1 MHYFTALLTALLA
14 ALLMSCA
21 FAQEADYDTL
31 LKEYRD
37 KYPALAFADSDMVLY
52 SPREYQVFQRRS
64 KFEGEIF
71 FSGKVNVP
79 CDRVSYRITGKGLDG
94 KSFSKS
100 FKPLKVNRVTG
111 AFDEYVKTRAGGWYR
126 IEIRAEKDKKTVA
139 ETVVEKVGIGEV
151 FVGAGQSNSTNCGEE
166 RIGQTLGMGAS
177 TDGVNWKPCD
187 DPMIGQHDNTPG
199 GSYYPALV
207 DLLYTE
213 FKVPI
218 GIASTGHGGT
228 SIEAWAVGGELYNFF
243 MTRVKQLGRGGFRA
257 VLWHQGE
264 ANVETPTGE
273 SVLNMTAII
282 KSSNYDAGW
291 RFPWFVAKASY
302 HNPEHTS
309 WPLIRAAHQQL
320 WDEGVALEGPD
331 TDTLGSEYRDNGGR
345 GVHFSPKGLRAHAAL
360 WAEKLIPY
368 IHSCIDKE

>member
-1 MHYFTALLTALLA
+1 MRLIAA
-14 ALLMSCA
+14 ALLLMCLQCVLHA
-21 FAQEADYDTL
+21 ADADYDTL

-37 KYPALAFADSDMVLY
+37 KYPGMAFSDSDIVLY
-52 SPREYQVFQRRS
+52 SPADWQVFQRGS
-64 KFEGEIF
+64 KYEGEIF
-71 FSGKVNVP
+71 FSGKINVP
-79 CDRVSYRITGKGLDG
+79 CDRALYRITGKGLNG
-94 KSFSKS
+94 KKYSGG
-100 FKPLKVNRVTG
+100 FKPLRVNPVTG
-111 AFDEYVKTRAGGWYR
+111 AFDEFVSGWAGGWYTV
-126 IEIRAEKDKKTVA
+126 EIRAEKDKKTVA
-139 ETVVEKVGIGEV
+139 EKVIGHVGIGEV

-166 RIGQTLGMGAS
+166 RIGQTRGMGAS
-177 TDGVNWKPCD
+177 TDGVKWQPCD

-199 GSYYPALV
+199 GSYYPALA
-207 DLLYTE
+207 DLLYDE
-213 FKVPI
+213 FKVPV

-228 SIEAWAVGGELYNFF
+228 SIEAWGVGGELYEWF
-243 MTRVKQLGRGGFRA
+243 MTRVKQLGKNGFRA

-264 ANVETPTGE
+264 ANIDTPTEE

-282 KSSNYDAGW
+282 RSSNYDAGW

-331 TDTLGSEYRDNGGR
+331 TDTLGPEYRDNQGK
-345 GVHFSPKGLRAHAAL
+345 GVHFSPKGLCAHAAL

-368 IHSCIDKE
+368 IHSCIDKQ